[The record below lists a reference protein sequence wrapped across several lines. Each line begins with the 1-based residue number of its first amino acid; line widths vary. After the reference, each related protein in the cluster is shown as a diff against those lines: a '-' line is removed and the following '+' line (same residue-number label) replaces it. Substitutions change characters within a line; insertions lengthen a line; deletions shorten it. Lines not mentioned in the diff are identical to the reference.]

1 MRSAAMLAQS
11 GASAGQAVVWIAVL
25 IVVVIAAGIG
35 VMVLR
40 RRFPGSDRSPA
51 GDPGSLLESLRAMRD
66 SGEMS
71 TDEFEQARA
80 ALLHKATGKPV
91 TRKAGSGAK
100 PPPVKSDS
108 RSAEPGFD
116 LAGDPLPKPDTSGD
130 RDP

>member
-1 MRSAAMLAQS
+1 MLAQS

-40 RRFPGSDRSPA
+40 RRFLGSDRSPA

-91 TRKAGSGAK
+91 TRRKAGSGAK
-100 PPPVKSDS
+100 PPIAKSDI